1 MNLTEQILFIDDDA
15 TFNETYTEVLQGE
28 GYHVT
33 PALTAAEAL
42 QQLEVRTFD
51 LILLDRKL
59 TGGHGGLDTGL
70 DLIGK
75 LRRLAPAAKIVLITG
90 YADAASVQRA
100 FSEGVYEYLEKSGTF
115 RAMLL
120 IKVRNALEG
129 ARERRYASLANGK
142 REAEL
147 QALWQSVQ
155 TEKDAKQKGRLLEEL
170 MLILLKSIPGFERTE
185 TNQRSADEEFDLV
198 VPNDATDPL
207 WSKESQYFLVECKNW
222 SKKSEPSVV
231 DSFRQKMERR
241 HGRCSLGFFVAIA
254 GFTKGVKSILLADR
268 KESHVVVLLQK
279 AELQQL
285 VDAGSGIKRNEVLR
299 ELHQKAIVKG

>member
-1 MNLTEQILFIDDDA
+1 MNITEQILFIDDDA
-15 TFNETYTEVLQGE
+15 TFNETYTEVLRSE

-33 PALTAAEAL
+33 SALTATEAL
-42 QQLEVRTFD
+42 QQLEAQTFD

-59 TGGHGGLDTGL
+59 TGGHGGPDTGL

-75 LRRLAPAAKIVLITG
+75 VQRLAPAAKIVLITG
-90 YADAASVQRA
+90 YADPASVRRA
-100 FSEGVYEYLEKSGTF
+100 FNEGVYDYLEKTAIF
-115 RAMLL
+115 EALL
-120 IKVRNALEG
+120 PIKVRNALEG

-147 QALWQSVQ
+147 QTLWQSVQ
-155 TEKDAKQKGRLLEEL
+155 TEQNAQQKGRLLEEL
-170 MLILLKSIPGFERTE
+170 MLILLKSIPGFERTT

-198 VPNDATDPL
+198 VQNDATDPF

-222 SKKSEPSVV
+222 SRKSEPDVI
-231 DSFRQKMERR
+231 DAFRRKLERR
-241 HGRCSLGFFVAIA
+241 HARCHLGFFVAIA
-254 GFTKGVKSILLADR
+254 GFTKGVESNLLADR

-285 VDAGSGIKRNEVLR
+285 VDAGSGFKRNEVLR

>member
-15 TFNETYTEVLQGE
+15 TFNETYTEVLRSE

-33 PALTAAEAL
+33 SALTATEAL
-42 QQLEVRTFD
+42 QQLEAQTFD

-59 TGGHGGLDTGL
+59 TGGHGGPDTGL

-75 LRRLAPAAKIVLITG
+75 VQRLAPAAKIVLITG
-90 YADAASVQRA
+90 YADPASVRRA
-100 FSEGVYEYLEKSGTF
+100 FNEGVYDYLEKTAIF
-115 RAMLL
+115 EALL
-120 IKVRNALEG
+120 PIKVRNALEG

-147 QALWQSVQ
+147 QTLWQSVQ
-155 TEKDAKQKGRLLEEL
+155 TEQNAQQKGRLLEEL
-170 MLILLKSIPGFERTE
+170 MLILLKSIPGFERTT
-185 TNQRSADEEFDLV
+185 TNQRSADEELDLIV
-198 VPNDATDPL
+198 QLDGADPFWSNDG
-207 WSKESQYFLVECKNW
+207 QYVLVECKNW
-222 SKKSEPSVV
+222 SAKAKPNVI

-241 HGRCSLGFFVAIA
+241 HARCRLGFFVAIA
-254 GFTKGVKSILLADR
+254 GFTKGVESNLLAER